1 MSSDALHFNKV
12 TITGTLSTEPQQR
25 QTDGGATSI
34 FFKIRETRTGNI
46 WHCRAF
52 DRIASFVLDNVDEE
66 HVCLFEGRL
75 EQQPWEDGE
84 GRERRSISIRVTR
97 VHTPVFED
105 VPVITP

>member
-1 MSSDALHFNKV
+1 MSSDLHYNKV
-12 TITGTLSTEPQQR
+12 TITGTLSAEPQQR

-34 FFKIRETRTGNI
+34 FFKIRETKTGNI

-52 DRIASFVLDNVDEE
+52 DRIANYVLEYVSDE

-75 EQQPWEDGE
+75 EQQSWEDPD

-97 VHTPVFED
+97 VHTPAHED
-105 VPVITP
+105 DTVEVE